1 MSYQLHIVP
10 PAFVG
15 RAWADGAHLLGQAC
29 ATSGGE
35 VTGDQLKLLLARG
48 ERDLIR
54 IDLDG
59 QAVGWAVTRIDQ
71 LPNVRALH
79 VCELYAPGGHWLA
92 CSEQLA
98 AMARANGCTE
108 LRCSAGPAQ
117 QRLYQRH
124 LPWEPLY
131 TTMRMPI

>member
-1 MSYQLHIVP
+1 MKYQLQIIP
-10 PAFVG
+10 AAFVD
-15 RAWADGAHLLGQAC
+15 RAWKEGASQLAMAC
-29 ATSGGE
+29 ETSGGE
-35 VTGDQLKLLLARG
+35 ITGDQLKLLLSRG

-79 VCELYAPGGHWLA
+79 ICELYAPGGHWLD

-98 AMARANGCTE
+98 SMARANGCTE
-108 LRCSAGPAQ
+108 MRCSAKPAQ
-117 QRLYQRH
+117 VRLYQRH
-124 LPWEPLY
+124 LPWEPIY
-131 TTMRMPI
+131 TTLRMPI

>member
-1 MSYQLHIVP
+1 MNYQLRIVP
-10 PAFVG
+10 ATFVG
-15 RAWADGAHLLGQAC
+15 LAWADGANQLAKAC
-29 ATSGGE
+29 ETSGGE
-35 VTGDQLKLLLARG
+35 ITGDQLKLLLCRG

-59 QAVGWAVTRIDQ
+59 QAVGWAATRIDQ

-79 VCELYAPGGHWLA
+79 VCELYAPGGHWLP
-92 CSEQLA
+92 CCELLA
-98 AMARANGCTE
+98 DMARSNGCTE
-108 LRCSAGPAQ
+108 LRCSAKPAQ

-131 TTMRMPI
+131 TTMRMPL

>member
-1 MSYQLHIVP
+1 MTYKLQVI
-10 PAFVG
+10 PAAFIG
-15 RAWADGAHLLGQAC
+15 RAWLDGAHMLARAC
-29 ATSGGE
+29 ETSGGE
-35 VTGDQLKLLLARG
+35 ITGDQLKLLLSRG

-79 VCELYAPGGHWLA
+79 VCELYAPGGHWRHCCKL
-92 CSEQLA
+92 LA

-108 LRCSAGPAQ
+108 MRCSAKPAQ
-117 QRLYQRH
+117 VRLYQRH
-124 LPWEPLY
+124 LPWEPIY
-131 TTMRMPI
+131 TTLRMPI